1 MLSDPMPPQNTQRL
15 AEPQALTLEEPV
27 SISELLKRSQIM
39 LQNIQKAF
47 LHPNPDMDPKDARA
61 ALAAAGPLLKL
72 LLEKAPQMA
81 QSRHALFEDAVV
93 ATISETDEA
102 YKSAFLVRL
111 REKLEIHSIQL
122 AA

>member
-1 MLSDPMPPQNTQRL
+1 MLNDPMPPQATQRR
-15 AEPQALTLEEPV
+15 AEPPVITLDEPV
-27 SISELLKRSQIM
+27 SIAELLKRSQIM
-39 LQNIQKAF
+39 LQNIQKEF
-47 LHPNPDMDPKDARA
+47 LHPGPDVDPKAARA

-93 ATISETDEA
+93 STIAEVDEVYKTD
-102 YKSAFLVRL
+102 FLSRL
-111 REKLEIHSIQL
+111 RQKLEHQSIQL

>member
-1 MLSDPMPPQNTQRL
+1 MLSDPMPPQNTQRR
-15 AEPQALTLEEPV
+15 AALPTVTLEEPV

-39 LQNIQKAF
+39 LQNIQKEF
-47 LHPNPDMDPKDARA
+47 LHPGPDIDPKDARA

-93 ATISETDEA
+93 STMAETDEV
-102 YKSAFLVRL
+102 YKADFLDRL
-111 REKLEIHSIQL
+111 RQKLEIHSIRL

>member
-1 MLSDPMPPQNTQRL
+1 MLNDPMPPQNTQRRS
-15 AEPQALTLEEPV
+15 APAPITLEEPV
-27 SISELLKRSQIM
+27 SIAELLKRSQIM

-47 LHPNPDMDPKDARA
+47 LHPDPDIDPKEARA

-93 ATISETDEA
+93 STVAEMDET
-102 YKSAFLVRL
+102 YKAAFLNRL
-111 REKLEIHSIQL
+111 REKLTLHSIQL